1 MAVLASKQWQKSG
14 WPINLNDEPESVCHG
29 PVAQDSHCLIEESDG
44 FLVWSPGIE
53 KKWSNSIFQTTKIV
67 EQLLFL
73 VCFRLIQQ
81 F

>member
-44 FLVWSPGIE
+44 FLV
-53 KKWSNSIFQTTKIV
+53 
-67 EQLLFL
+67 
-73 VCFRLIQQ
+73 
-81 F
+81 